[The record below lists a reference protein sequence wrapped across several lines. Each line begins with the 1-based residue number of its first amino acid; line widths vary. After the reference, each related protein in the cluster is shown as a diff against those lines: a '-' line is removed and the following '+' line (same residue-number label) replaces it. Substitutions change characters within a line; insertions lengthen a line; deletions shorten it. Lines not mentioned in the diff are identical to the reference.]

1 MLYSTRTTMPLLVP
15 AVAAAQKWSKTDSGT
30 VLSSFFWGYTLTQ
43 VMGGYFSDRFGG
55 QRVILFA
62 ALGWSIITF
71 LMPTIIWSA
80 ASVKSYTIPIIVTI
94 RILNGAL
101 QGVHF
106 PSMISLTSQVKYC
119 NKPYLSVLYIFSDF
133 RTYVK
138 MSAAASLAC
147 SPLGRQWARF

>member
-1 MLYSTRTTMPLLVP
+1 MNCRHEKRIWFITLLTGTCMLYSTRTTMPLLMP

-43 VMGGYFSDRFGG
+43 VLGGYFSDKFGG
-55 QRVILFA
+55 QRVILLA
-62 ALGWSIITF
+62 AIGWSIITF

-80 ASVKSYTIPIIVTI
+80 ASFKSYAIPLIVTI

-106 PSMISLTSQVKYC
+106 PSMISLTSQVRSL
-119 NKPYLSVLYIFSDF
+119 PITLSLSF
-133 RTYVK
+133 
-138 MSAAASLAC
+138 
-147 SPLGRQWARF
+147 

>member
-1 MLYSTRTTMPLLVP
+1 MPLLVP

-106 PSMISLTSQVKYC
+106 PSMISLTSQVKDY
-119 NKPYLSVLYIFSDF
+119 
-133 RTYVK
+133 T
-138 MSAAASLAC
+138 
-147 SPLGRQWARF
+147 

>member
-43 VMGGYFSDRFGG
+43 VVGGYFSDRFGG

-62 ALGWSIITF
+62 AIGWSLITF

-80 ASVKSYTIPIIVTI
+80 GSIKSYAIPLIVAI

-106 PSMISLTSQVKYC
+106 PSMISLTSQVSSYYMDTHI
-119 NKPYLSVLYIFSDF
+119 NYNLIPS
-133 RTYVK
+133 RT
-138 MSAAASLAC
+138 SAPMRGVASLAC
-147 SPLGRQWARF
+147 SQPARPWALS

>member
-80 ASVKSYTIPIIVTI
+80 ASVKGYAIPIIVTV

-106 PSMISLTSQVKYC
+106 PSMISLTSQVGASFNIFMYFYIC
-119 NKPYLSVLYIFSDF
+119 CVLF
-133 RTYVK
+133 
-138 MSAAASLAC
+138 SLAEFM
-147 SPLGRQWARF
+147 SK

>member
-1 MLYSTRTTMPLLVP
+1 MRELHYYKYHLIVNIPIICRHEKRVWFITLLTGTCMLYSTRTTMPLLVP
-15 AVAAAQKWSKTDSGT
+15 AVASAQKWSKTDSGT

-55 QRVILFA
+55 QRVILLA
-62 ALGWSIITF
+62 AIGWSLITF

-80 ASVKSYTIPIIVTI
+80 ASFKSYAIPIIVTI

-106 PSMISLTSQVKYC
+106 PSMISLTSQV
-119 NKPYLSVLYIFSDF
+119 
-133 RTYVK
+133 
-138 MSAAASLAC
+138 
-147 SPLGRQWARF
+147 SPP